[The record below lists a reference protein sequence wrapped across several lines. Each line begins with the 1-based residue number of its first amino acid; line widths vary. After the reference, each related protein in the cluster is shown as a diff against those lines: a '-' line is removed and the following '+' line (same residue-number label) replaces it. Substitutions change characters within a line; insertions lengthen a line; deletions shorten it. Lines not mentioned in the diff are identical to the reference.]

1 MGRIID
7 QLREEYDYVIVDS
20 APLLSSSDSMI
31 LSTLVDGVVIVAR
44 AGDTSREM
52 VSAAF
57 RHVRRARANVM
68 GLVLNHV
75 RNDAQST
82 HNYYY
87 SYYGYGRDSE
97 ES

>member
-1 MGRIID
+1 MGRILD
-7 QLREEYDYVIVDS
+7 QAREEYDYVIVDS
-20 APLLSSSDSMI
+20 APLLASSDSMI

-57 RHVRRARANVM
+57 RHVRRARANIV

-75 RNDAQST
+75 RSDAQST

-87 SYYGYGRDSE
+87 SYYGYGRNSE